1 MSTLRIAVFCLVGG
15 LPLVLAAPSHDA
27 IFQTWLAG
35 ILLAAC
41 FVPVALYGSRSIAAQ
56 FAVTGT
62 AVLFVTSFC
71 TWTEAMLFMPSAFKG
86 HPWQALIGGSI
97 VYLVIALILAVL
109 ARVLKLHRE
118 ADRQIVAPPA
128 PKIPLMILSAGVCY
142 ALYYLVFGAITFQFF
157 TYKYYPDAARLA
169 SSWGMWFWALQIG
182 RGILMTLSIL
192 PVLFMLR
199 LSRGKLAIVAGMI
212 VWIAGGAAP
221 LLIPMDFMTPLQRF
235 IHVIEILT
243 QNFSLGVSA
252 AYLLTRSSNHKA
264 SSVGAGI

>member
-1 MSTLRIAVFCLVGG
+1 MLNVRIAVFVLVGG
-15 LPLVLAAPSHDA
+15 LPLALVAPHHDA
-27 IFQTWLAG
+27 ILQCWLAG

-41 FVPVALYGSRSIAAQ
+41 FVPVALFGPKSILAQ
-56 FAVTGT
+56 FAVIGT

-71 TWTEAMLFMPSAFKG
+71 TWTEAMFFMPAAFKG

-97 VYLVIALILAVL
+97 LYLVIALVLAVL
-109 ARVLKLHRE
+109 ARVLKLQRE
-118 ADRQIVAPPA
+118 AEPMTEAPPA
-128 PKIPLMILSAGVCY
+128 IRIPLLIIAAGVCY
-142 ALYYLVFGAITFQFF
+142 ALYYFVFGAITFQFF
-157 TYKYYPDAARLA
+157 TYKYYPDAARAA
-169 SSWGMWFWALQIG
+169 SSWGAWFWVLQIG

-192 PVLFMLR
+192 PVLYTLR

-252 AYLLTRSSNHKA
+252 AYLLTRERGNSIANA
-264 SSVGAGI
+264 AGI